1 MSTTPADP
9 ATLLALAQEVARQ
22 AGELLLAG
30 REGAVSALAT
40 KSSPTDVV
48 TEMDHAAEKLIR
60 TALLAAR
67 PDDGLL
73 GEEGSD
79 IAGTSRVRW
88 VVDPIDGTVNY
99 LYGYPA
105 WSVSIAAEVLDP
117 GSGPHASGEAV
128 AGVVLVPAAGAA
140 WTATLGGGA
149 WRDGRRMHGSQAR
162 SLAQALVGT
171 GFGYTAE
178 TRRRQA
184 EVLTRVLPAVR
195 DIRRS
200 GSAAYDLCCAAE
212 GLLDA
217 YYERGL
223 NPWDLAAGGLIARE
237 AGLLVGGRDGRPASH
252 DLAIAAPPALYAAL
266 AGLLS
271 ADPPAGQ

>member
-1 MSTTPADP
+1 M
-9 ATLLALAQEVARQ
+9 
-22 AGELLLAG
+22 
-30 REGAVSALAT
+30 
-40 KSSPTDVV
+40 
-48 TEMDHAAEKLIR
+48 
-60 TALLAAR
+60 
-67 PDDGLL
+67 
-73 GEEGSD
+73 
-79 IAGTSRVRW
+79 RW

-223 NPWDLAAGGLIARE
+223 NPWDSGGRRAHRAGSRPAGRWARRQAGLPRPGHRRAARAVCGAGG
-237 AGLLVGGRDGRPASH
+237 PAEC
-252 DLAIAAPPALYAAL
+252 
-266 AGLLS
+266 G
-271 ADPPAGQ
+271 PAGGSIVRGGTRRRAPAEPLPCRFPEAARWRRRAGR